1 MAKVRCECGRQYA
14 LPDEHLGRRVKCAK
28 CGKAFIARAVEAVR
42 IGDLAVDRGLIARE
56 QLDACLEYQMA
67 ANDEAGIDDRR
78 LGDILV
84 REKLLTPEQLASLLA
99 PPQRNAAPAAE
110 PAASAKPA
118 AKPKAKRP
126 TRDHPVGE
134 EHREALRRTVEAAEQ
149 QRAKKQM
156 EGTRELPVPAPLRRL
171 RLIHLVPVLMLAIA
185 GVVVWQMW
193 PEPEPVQVLS
203 AYLASCGVDAVSPD
217 LSLATRDLGIDADR
231 VGAIALGE
239 PTTYDY
245 ASELAA
251 FAAQKRGTSWAH
263 LLYLTKMPEARQ
275 RALRMAAPAFPP
287 ELVPRKTTELRI
299 TVLPATAALDLKP
312 RGMGAFRT
320 TRCRFYLVRVESG
333 TVQIGW
339 KVAAY
344 EPLPEP
350 ADGG

>member
-28 CGKAFIARAVEAVR
+28 CGRAFIARAIEAAR
-42 IGDLAVDRGLIARE
+42 IGDLAVDKGLIARE

-99 PPQRNAAPAAE
+99 PPHRKATPAAE
-110 PAASAKPA
+110 PAASTEPA
-118 AKPKAKRP
+118 AKPTAKPP
-126 TRDHPVGE
+126 TREHPVGE
-134 EHREALRRTVEAAEQ
+134 EQREALRRTVEAAEQ

-156 EGTRELPVPAPLRRL
+156 KGTRELPVPAPLRRL

-193 PEPEPVQVLS
+193 PEPEPVQLLS
-203 AYLASCGVDAVSPD
+203 AYLASCGVEAVSPD
-217 LSLATRDLGIDADR
+217 TSLATRDLGIDVDR

-239 PTTYDY
+239 PTTHDY

-251 FAAQKRGTSWAH
+251 FAA
-263 LLYLTKMPEARQ
+263 YLTKMPEARQ
-275 RALRMAAPAFPP
+275 RALRMSAPALPP
-287 ELVPRKTTELRI
+287 ELLPRKTSELRI
-299 TVLPATAALDLKP
+299 TVLPATVALDLKP
-312 RGMGAFRT
+312 RGMGAFRR

-339 KVAAY
+339 RVAAY